1 LNLAPNVAA
10 STERMN
16 LFRNKSAKN
25 TDGSDSLEAYTEAI
39 QSDLRKIQRRN
50 WWSWSNTVVIVLLL
64 TCTIVSFTLPSLLR
78 EEQPFSS
85 MNLNI
90 AIRGLV
96 ALVLLFNIYSLW
108 QQLRIKGLCDEIQ
121 QKQASSEALYRM
133 AMFDPLTGLYNRRF
147 AQPRIEAEV
156 MRCQRKGS
164 ALTLLLLDLDR
175 FKQVNDTHGHAT
187 GDVVLRAFAEHIS
200 RAIRGSDLAARLGG
214 DEFLVL
220 LPECD
225 SSQLKHVLDRLVRC
239 KVEIGGMTMPVE
251 FSVGW
256 KEYEAGETSNELY
269 EAADRALYQN
279 KRGTS
284 PTRTPAHAPLLA

>member
-1 LNLAPNVAA
+1 
-10 STERMN
+10 MN
-16 LFRNKSAKN
+16 LFSKN
-25 TDGSDSLEAYTEAI
+25 SPQNQQSSDSIEAYTQAI
-39 QSDLRKIQRRN
+39 QSDLRKIQTRN
-50 WWSWSNTVVIVLLL
+50 WWSWSNTVVIVMLL

-78 EEQPFSS
+78 EEQPLATS
-85 MNLNI
+85 NLSI
-90 AIRGLV
+90 AIRGLIG
-96 ALVLLFNIYSLW
+96 LVLLFNVYSLW

-164 ALTLLLLDLDR
+164 PLTLLLLDLDR
-175 FKQVNDTHGHAT
+175 FKQINDTLGHAA
-187 GDVVLRAFAEHIS
+187 GDTVLRAFAEHIS

-214 DEFLVL
+214 DEFMLL

-225 SSQLKHVLDRLVRC
+225 SSQLHCVLERLVRC
-239 KVEIGGMTMPVE
+239 QVEIAGKKVPVE
-251 FSVGW
+251 FSIGW
-256 KEYEAGETSNELY
+256 KEHEAGESSNALF

-279 KRGTS
+279 KRGVQMNPS
-284 PTRTPAHAPLLA
+284 AVPA